1 MNKKPTPRKK
11 SKTPTS
17 AKLTAKDIQRQLK
30 RLEEQVY
37 YVVYERPFRGV
48 DTRFFLD
55 VSESTFR
62 LSAWPCATLFKKERL
77 ARFVA
82 REYSALRQRRLYVAP
97 VTIRVSGNPGGGRN

>member
-1 MNKKPTPRKK
+1 MRKPN
-11 SKTPTS
+11 S
-17 AKLTAKDIQRQLK
+17 QVK

-48 DTRFFLD
+48 ETRFYLD
-55 VSESTFR
+55 VSESAFR
-62 LSAWPCATLFKKERL
+62 PSVWPGATLFKEERL

-97 VTIRVSGNPGGGRN
+97 VTIRVSGNRGGGRN